1 MAAERGAFPV
11 YDAAK
16 EVNNPMI
23 ARIREADPALYE
35 EMTKVGRRNI
45 AMLTIAPTGTTS
57 LMSQTTSG
65 IEPVFR
71 TVYKRRRKINPS
83 DVDTHVDYEDETGE
97 KFQEYNVYHHNF
109 VKWLE
114 ASGYDTSKLA
124 TISDAELNEWVAA
137 SPYHGATANDI
148 DWVAKVKMQGAIQK
162 WVDHSISVTVNL
174 PNSVT
179 EELVSQVYQTAWESG
194 CKGVTVYRD
203 GSRAGVLVEKKK
215 DGKDNSGEYKPP
227 LKRPVELTA
236 DIVRFKNGEENWI
249 AFVGIYN
256 DRPYEIFTGKLE
268 EDAMFIPKKVTKG
281 VILKVKDADGN
292 KRYDFQYTDKYGYTN
307 TIGGISRLFDE
318 EFWNYAKLISGVLR
332 NGMPILDVVT
342 LIESLHPDV
351 VIMPVHMTFWN
362 PEDLINYLLPRGI
375 CPRFVLL
382 SDGSEAVIEGAA
394 AVKVQQ
400 LLPDAMP
407 SDAML
412 LHAVEEAGRL
422 QKHETGAVRPP
433 ENEYVQHSL
442 EVMELLMG
450 LVPVGTGSAQQQF
463 GRLHVGSQECWI
475 LLGSQPDTGFSSA
488 YAALESFFSELTALL
503 RPLGNTDICIY
514 RDQNLCILLA
524 GGQDVEPD
532 WNFWAGQIN
541 ALAAQH
547 ALGQMTFDISDVP
560 LPLPQWHS
568 QCRQLLEL
576 RKQRF
581 FFSPLCLQ
589 PKMAFSYRVPVTQ
602 QLLHE
607 KLSALSLSMQDA
619 RQADA
624 LSILQELQSMVSH
637 SMSDEVCS
645 FVMTQLTVQMYS
657 LSSSFGVEPA
667 SGSLLLGTQRPAS
680 AEAMFTSCREQMT
693 QLFSNIRNLR
703 TTSNTTIDEVCR
715 FVTQNLAEP
724 LTLTSAAEHVHM
736 NPAYL
741 SRVFKKETG
750 QAFNAYVSE
759 QRIRRAKQLLQTKD
773 RIIDIAGNVGFE
785 NSKYFSQV
793 FKKQTGMTPQE
804 YRAAMQ
810 KEAEL

>member
-1 MAAERGAFPV
+1 
-11 YDAAK
+11 
-16 EVNNPMI
+16 MI
-23 ARIREADPALYE
+23 QVLIISSLY
-35 EMTKVGRRNI
+35 
-45 AMLTIAPTGTTS
+45 
-57 LMSQTTSG
+57 SQTQHL
-65 IEPVFR
+65 
-71 TVYKRRRKINPS
+71 RRILLGQAG
-83 DVDTHVDYEDETGE
+83 HIQLCG
-97 KFQEYNVYHHNF
+97 
-109 VKWLE
+109 
-114 ASGYDTSKLA
+114 
-124 TISDAELNEWVAA
+124 
-137 SPYHGATANDI
+137 TAD
-148 DWVAKVKMQGAIQK
+148 
-162 WVDHSISVTVNL
+162 
-174 PNSVT
+174 NSV
-179 EELVSQVYQTAWESG
+179 L
-194 CKGVTVYRD
+194 
-203 GSRAGVLVEKKK
+203 
-215 DGKDNSGEYKPP
+215 
-227 LKRPVELTA
+227 
-236 DIVRFKNGEENWI
+236 
-249 AFVGIYN
+249 
-256 DRPYEIFTGKLE
+256 
-268 EDAMFIPKKVTKG
+268 
-281 VILKVKDADGN
+281 
-292 KRYDFQYTDKYGYTN
+292 
-307 TIGGISRLFDE
+307 
-318 EFWNYAKLISGVLR
+318 
-332 NGMPILDVVT
+332 GMS

-382 SDGSEAVIEGAA
+382 SDGAEAVIEGAA

-475 LLGSQPDTGFSSA
+475 LLGSQPDPGFSSD
-488 YAALESFFSELTALL
+488 YAAQESFFSELTALL

-560 LPLPQWHS
+560 LPLPQWHN

-624 LSILQELQSMVSH
+624 LAILQELQSMVSH

>member
-1 MAAERGAFPV
+1 
-11 YDAAK
+11 
-16 EVNNPMI
+16 MI
-23 ARIREADPALYE
+23 QVLIISSLY
-35 EMTKVGRRNI
+35 
-45 AMLTIAPTGTTS
+45 
-57 LMSQTTSG
+57 SQTQHL
-65 IEPVFR
+65 
-71 TVYKRRRKINPS
+71 RRILLGQAG
-83 DVDTHVDYEDETGE
+83 HIQLCG
-97 KFQEYNVYHHNF
+97 
-109 VKWLE
+109 
-114 ASGYDTSKLA
+114 
-124 TISDAELNEWVAA
+124 
-137 SPYHGATANDI
+137 TAD
-148 DWVAKVKMQGAIQK
+148 
-162 WVDHSISVTVNL
+162 
-174 PNSVT
+174 NSV
-179 EELVSQVYQTAWESG
+179 L
-194 CKGVTVYRD
+194 
-203 GSRAGVLVEKKK
+203 
-215 DGKDNSGEYKPP
+215 
-227 LKRPVELTA
+227 
-236 DIVRFKNGEENWI
+236 
-249 AFVGIYN
+249 
-256 DRPYEIFTGKLE
+256 
-268 EDAMFIPKKVTKG
+268 
-281 VILKVKDADGN
+281 
-292 KRYDFQYTDKYGYTN
+292 
-307 TIGGISRLFDE
+307 
-318 EFWNYAKLISGVLR
+318 
-332 NGMPILDVVT
+332 GMS

-463 GRLHVGSQECWI
+463 GRLHVGSQDCWI
-475 LLGSQPDTGFSSA
+475 LLGSQPDGQPGPGLSSD
-488 YAALESFFSELTALL
+488 YAALESFFAELTELL

-524 GGQDVEPD
+524 GGQDAEPD
-532 WNFWAGQIN
+532 WALWAGKIN
-541 ALAAQH
+541 ALAAHH

-560 LPLPQWHS
+560 LPLPQWHN

-576 RKQRF
+576 RKLRF

-619 RQADA
+619 RQLEA
-624 LSILQELQSMVSH
+624 LAILRELQDMVSH

-657 LSSSFGVEPA
+657 LSSSFGVDPA
-667 SGSLLLGTQRPAS
+667 LTPLLGAQRPATV
-680 AEAMFTSCREQMT
+680 EAMFTICREQMT
-693 QLFSNIRNLR
+693 ALFSSIRNLR
-703 TTSNTTIDEVCR
+703 TTSNSAIDEVCR

-724 LTLTSAAEHVHM
+724 LTLTVAADHVHM